1 MPQLTL
7 NPLDAQPSG
16 MTWQPAGPLPIE
28 VRRFGLFPNVDDWL
42 PGDLV
47 LVSHVQ
53 PDWIQRQIMEA
64 QGRCGYAPDDAQWQ
78 HSAVYMG
85 DAYVCEAGTSGVR
98 YEKIANYVGSHKIR
112 VRRDFSLT
120 PDDRWRLAIQA
131 VVRLGDLGATV
142 WGTVAGLPCNNS
154 TYESDCKF
162 FADSGAQS
170 RRQCAETPRADRS
183 GWFRAGRV
191 EPDGDAGAVAGSR
204 SGGAGH
210 HDGDRQCVAR

>member
-131 VVRLGDLGATV
+131 VVRLGDPYNFREIFSIYRTSYSSSWTSAVRAQFYATKGSV
-142 WGTVAGLPCNNS
+142 ICSRLYANAYSAVTGRLLS
-154 TYESDCKF
+154 TEPNASI
-162 FADSGAQS
+162 
-170 RRQCAETPRADRS
+170 TPATLSFSPTLNDVKVC
-183 GWFRAGRV
+183 WRV
-191 EPDGDAGAVAGSR
+191 IA
-204 SGGAGH
+204 
-210 HDGDRQCVAR
+210 